1 MIVSLSKYCSLFYR
15 DRDLPNGVLYVAIE
29 AVKQGGRWTMDREG
43 LEYFIGRSY
52 IKRHLQFY
60 QLVLKKLNFLRKS
73 KLVLLGDSTS
83 SIVFCF
89 G

>member
-1 MIVSLSKYCSLFYR
+1 
-15 DRDLPNGVLYVAIE
+15 
-29 AVKQGGRWTMDREG
+29 MDREG